1 MASSLTLESLRW
13 SVARLDEGAGEGGGR
28 EGGTGPAAPVGKLL
42 RLCERFED
50 GMRRGIERRRRME
63 REAGGAAYDERDY
76 CGLKM
81 LRSYVRSLPR
91 GDEAGVFYSVDVGGT
106 NLRVMKVDLAL
117 AAGAGAGEGF
127 GRSIVAV
134 EETEIPK
141 ALMESTIGALFA
153 FIAARIVAFVGA
165 RQAPGAAEG
174 RLGVVA
180 FTFSFPMMQTA
191 IDAGTLIDWTKGF
204 NCVDGVGEDVVAT
217 LQRSVDAAVADCD
230 VDAVGA
236 IRVVALAN
244 DTVGALAA
252 ARFVDADVQASVICG
267 TGTNAAYVCGPGD
280 PCARGDTIEAE
291 TMINIEWGNFF
302 CEELVGLSEPG
313 GGGFRLPADAAV
325 DDASPNAG
333 KQFFEKMTAGMYL
346 GEITRRTALAI
357 AEEQVAGGGAASPL
371 ASCAAAARPFAL
383 TTPMMAEVEAC
394 ARGAEGERALA
405 DIVLRAFG
413 VPSKSELSARLGGL
427 LRTVCPLVRARA
439 AQLVAAA
446 LAAVLSVS
454 LSRADGGTRGRR
466 VAVAV
471 DGGLYEHYAAFRED
485 LNRTVA
491 SLFRRHH
498 PRRAGGPEHA
508 IDVGAWPDGSAFG
521 AAVIAAKSV

>member
-1 MASSLTLESLRW
+1 MALSRSRTLESLRW
-13 SVARLDEGAGEGGGR
+13 SVARLDEGPGEGGGR

-63 REAGGAAYDERDY
+63 REGGAAYDERDY

-117 AAGAGAGEGF
+117 AAGAGAGGGF
-127 GRSIVAV
+127 GSSIVAV

-165 RQAPGAAEG
+165 RHAPGAEG

-217 LQRSVDAAVADCD
+217 LQRSVDAAVADRD
-230 VDAVGA
+230 VGVDA

-280 PCARGDTIEAE
+280 PSARGDTIEAE

-302 CEELVGLSEPG
+302 CEELVGGSEPG

-325 DDASPNAG
+325 DGASPNAG

-346 GEITRRTALAI
+346 GEISRRTALAI
-357 AEEQVAGGGAASPL
+357 AEEQGPGAGAAAPL
-371 ASCAAAARPFAL
+371 ASRAAARPFAL

-394 ARGAEGERALA
+394 ARDAEGERALA

-413 VPSKSELSARLGGL
+413 VPGDESELSARLGGL

-439 AQLVAAA
+439 AQLIAAA

-521 AAVIAAKSV
+521 AAVIAAKTV